1 MKNGHTK
8 SSGAAGEK
16 LEKLREVMS
25 GRQKPLI
32 LIYRNPDP
40 DSLSSAWALKEIMR
54 MNGLTATIAYT
65 GEVGRLENEAMIKYL
80 RVPVGPLN
88 SDDLYAADLV
98 ALVDSQPDFYK
109 GVDLPRCDIVID
121 HHPVKSPLDVPYA
134 DIRMHCLATASI
146 LTSYLEESE
155 TPVGVRLATAL
166 YYGILT
172 DSRYRQKNSSIT
184 DKNALLFLDGKVNRT
199 VLRRIEFSSYSLR
212 TLNYFNIALIK
223 LRHSRN
229 VLYSD
234 MGPVPTSDVCVQ
246 VADFLIRV
254 KEANWALVSGVV
266 GRKLVIVFRC
276 DGHKKDAG
284 RTAQAAFG
292 ELGSA
297 GGHSTMGRA
306 EIDESALPDGILL
319 TQNEK
324 VERFILTSLANYERG
339 FRPILRTLSRE

>member
-1 MKNGHTK
+1 MSRIKGNIT
-8 SSGAAGEK
+8 SSEK
-16 LEKLREVMS
+16 LARLREVLV
-25 GRQKPLI
+25 GRERPLI

-54 MNGLTATIAYT
+54 SHGLTATIAYT

-80 RVPVGPLN
+80 RIPAEPLN
-88 SDDLYAADLV
+88 SDALYAADLI
-98 ALVDSQPDFYK
+98 ALVDSQPNFYK

-121 HHPVKSPLDVPYA
+121 HHPVKSPLDVPFS
-134 DIRMHCLATASI
+134 DVRVNCLATASI
-146 LTSYLEESE
+146 LSAYLEESGI
-155 TPVGVRLATAL
+155 PVGVRLATAL

-184 DKNALLFLDGKVNRT
+184 DQKALLFLEKKVNRT

-223 LRHSRN
+223 LRYSRN

-284 RTAQAAFG
+284 KTAQAAFG

-297 GGHSTMGRA
+297 GGHNTMGRA

>member
-1 MKNGHTK
+1 MKNSRTK
-8 SSGAAGEK
+8 TNGSAIEK
-16 LEKLREVMS
+16 LARLREVMA
-25 GRQKPLI
+25 GRERALI

-54 MNGLTATIAYT
+54 VNGLAATIAYT

-80 RVPVGPLN
+80 RIPAEPLN
-88 SDDLYAADLV
+88 MDDLYAADLI

-109 GVDLPRCDIVID
+109 GIDLPRCDIVID
-121 HHPVKSPLDVPYA
+121 HHPVKSPLEVPFADV
-134 DIRMHCLATASI
+134 RTNCLATASI
-146 LTSYLEESE
+146 LTSYMEASE
-155 TPVGVRLATAL
+155 ASVGVRLATAL
-166 YYGILT
+166 YYGIIT
-172 DSRYRQKNSSIT
+172 DSRYRQKNSSLI
-184 DKNALLFLDGKVNRT
+184 DKNAMLFLDNKVNRT

-223 LRHSRN
+223 LRYSRN

-266 GRKLVIVFRC
+266 SRKLVIVFRC

-284 RTAQAAFG
+284 KTAQAAFG

-324 VERFILTSLANYERG
+324 VERFVLTSLANYERG